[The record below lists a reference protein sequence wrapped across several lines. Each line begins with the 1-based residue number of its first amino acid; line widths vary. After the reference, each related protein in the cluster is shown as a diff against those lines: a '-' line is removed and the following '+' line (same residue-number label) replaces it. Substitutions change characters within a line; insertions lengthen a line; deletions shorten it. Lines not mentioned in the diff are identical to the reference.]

1 MTARLFSVISPV
13 HNAAGN
19 LEDYFGSL
27 EAQTI
32 GLENLEII
40 LVDDGST
47 DESLELCQGFAAR
60 HPGNVRVVA
69 REHGGQAAA
78 RNAGLALATS
88 PWVCFPDPN
97 DVLGAIFFGAMHE
110 YMAEAGSE
118 ATSLFAG
125 HILLWDEETGQR
137 TDTHA
142 TAFHFAA
149 GNSTTD
155 LAGKPNFVHGNVETS
170 VFRRAVIVDGGLS
183 FDERLR
189 TRFQGESFL
198 AQYLLQ
204 VDRPLL
210 GLVQDARYFHRRRA
224 DATVADPRAYTDV
237 PEFGY
242 LAVLNLAR
250 KRHGDVPRWLQWL
263 VINDVLLLFKVD
275 VAKRAA
281 RSLPPEVLSSFHA
294 SLGEVMTFIEPESVL
309 GFEMM
314 RVPFWMREAL
324 AFGYSPDAHVGQV
337 HLGPTDAGR
346 GLIQIRYRFT
356 GDPGEE
362 TIFVGGE
369 KVAPRHTKTQT
380 LRILG
385 RALLKE
391 RSLWVSSL
399 GAIRFEID
407 GRMREFAGREQPEA
421 STYTFR
427 RNQVL
432 AAERA
437 VSLRVP
443 PQFRQFTGGMR
454 ARILAG
460 CKQWVRTLRTTC
472 TKEAL
477 YDLLLVTMMR
487 FSGARRD
494 FVGAWALLDREYE
507 AGDNAEHLYRWM
519 RDNRPEVK
527 IWFVLRQESDDWER
541 LKREGFRLVDLGS
554 YRWKMLTLLVSHVVS
569 SQATAYI
576 TNPLP
581 AVRYGPPQ
589 WKLSFL
595 QHGVI
600 VSDLS
605 SWLNKKSIEV
615 FVASTE
621 DEYRYIGGES
631 TYKVGFKELRLT
643 GMPRHDVLLEK
654 SQAIAPAD
662 VDHILIAPTWRQ
674 YLAGRFI
681 GLSVREKNHEF
692 MDSEYAQGWKALVHS
707 DELRDF
713 ASKNGLKVIFM
724 PHPNLLPYLAE
735 FDIPTWMEV
744 RRYGQD
750 DVQGT
755 ICRSAVMITDYSS
768 VAFDMAYLSRP
779 VVYYQFDKAR
789 YDAEHTGDK
798 GYFDYEVHGFGP
810 VTGDPAGV
818 IESLTALWTDQ
829 SVAENF
835 SARAARTFPVRDGR
849 NSERVFN
856 AIAEL
861 DRPLSF
867 EQGSV
872 AATPDSWAP

>member
-13 HNAAGN
+13 HNVAAH
-19 LEDYFGSL
+19 LADYFGSL
-27 EAQTI
+27 EAQTLGI
-32 GLENLEII
+32 ENLEII
-40 LVDDGST
+40 LVDHGST
-47 DESLELCQGFAAR
+47 DESLALCQDFAAR
-60 HPGNVRVVA
+60 HPGTVQVV
-69 REHGGQAAA
+69 HQDQVGQAAA
-78 RNAGLALATS
+78 RNVGLSLASS
-88 PWVCFPDPN
+88 PWVCFPDPS
-97 DVLGAIFFGAMHE
+97 DVLGEDFFCATHE
-110 YMAEAGSE
+110 YMGEPGSE
-118 ATSLFAG
+118 LTRLFVG
-125 HILLWDEETGQR
+125 HMLLWHEETGQR

-142 TAFHFAA
+142 TASHFAA

-155 LAGKPNFVHGNVETS
+155 LTAKPAFIHGNVETS
-170 VFRRAVIVDGGLS
+170 FFRRAVIVDAGLG

-189 TRFQGESFL
+189 TRFQGEGFL
-198 AQYLLQ
+198 AQFLLQ
-204 VDRPLL
+204 LDRPLV
-210 GLVQDARYFHRRRA
+210 GLVQEARYFRRRRA
-224 DATVADPRAYTDV
+224 DVTLADARAYTDT

-242 LAVLNLAR
+242 LAALRLAR
-250 KRHGDVPRWLQWL
+250 KRHGEVPRWLQWL
-263 VINDVLLLFKVD
+263 VVNDVLMLFKVD

-281 RSLPPEVLSSFHA
+281 RSLPPEVLTSFHA
-294 SLGEVMTFIEPESVL
+294 SLTEAMTFIEPESVL
-309 GFEMM
+309 GFDLM
-314 RVPFWMREAL
+314 RAPYWMKEAL
-324 AFGYSPDAHVGQV
+324 AFGYSPRPHVGQV
-337 HLGPTDAGR
+337 YLGRGDAGR

-356 GDPGEE
+356 GDLGEE
-362 TIFVGGE
+362 AIFVGG
-369 KVAPRHTKTQT
+369 KRVAPRYSKTQT

-385 RALLKE
+385 RVLLKE
-391 RSLWVSSL
+391 RSLWVSSR
-399 GAIRFEID
+399 GEIRLEID
-407 GRMREFAGREQPEA
+407 GRMRKFADREQSEA
-421 STYTFR
+421 STYTLR
-427 RNQVL
+427 RKQVL
-432 AAERA
+432 AAEQA
-437 VSLRVP
+437 VALQVP
-443 PQFRQFTGGMR
+443 RQFRQFTGGMR
-454 ARILAG
+454 PRILAG
-460 CKQWVRTLRTTC
+460 FTAWARSVRVAC

-477 YDLLLVTMMR
+477 YDLILVSMMR

-519 RDNRPEVK
+519 RDNKPEVK
-527 IWFVLRQESDDWER
+527 IWFVLRRESDDWER
-541 LKREGFRLVDLGS
+541 LEREGFKLVNLGS
-554 YRWKMLTLLVSHVVS
+554 YRWKMLTLLVAHVVS

-605 SWLNKKSIEV
+605 SWLNKKNIEV

-621 DEYRYIGGES
+621 DEYRYIGEES
-631 TYKVGFKELRLT
+631 TYKVGFRELRLT

-654 SQAIAPAD
+654 SKAIAPGE

-707 DELRDF
+707 DKLRDF
-713 ASKNGLKVIFM
+713 AAANGLKVIFM

-735 FDIPTWMEV
+735 FDVPSWMEV

-798 GYFDYEVHGFGP
+798 GYFDYEIHGFGP
-810 VTGDPAGV
+810 VTFDVAGV
-818 IESLTALWTDQ
+818 IESLTALWTDCT
-829 SVAENF
+829 VAEHF

-861 DRPLSF
+861 DRPLTF

-872 AATPDSWAP
+872 AAAPDAWKP

>member
-1 MTARLFSVISPV
+1 MTAHLFSVISPI
-13 HNAAGN
+13 HNVAGH
-19 LEDYFGSL
+19 LDDYFASL

-32 GLENLEII
+32 GIENLDII
-40 LVDDGST
+40 LVDHGST
-47 DESLELCQGFAAR
+47 DDSLALCRSFAAR
-60 HPGNVRVVA
+60 HPDNVQVFHQENV
-69 REHGGQAAA
+69 GQASA
-78 RNAGLALATS
+78 RNVGLSLASS

-97 DVLGAIFFGAMHE
+97 DVLGANFFGAMNE
-110 YMAEAGSE
+110 YMGEAGSDVE
-118 ATSLFAG
+118 LFAG
-125 HILLWDEETGQR
+125 HILLWNVETGQR
-137 TDTHA
+137 ADTHA
-142 TAFHFAA
+142 TASHFAA

-155 LAGKPNFVHGNVETS
+155 LTGKPAFIHGNVETS
-170 VFRRAVIVDGGLS
+170 FFRRAVIVDARLS

-224 DATVADPRAYTDV
+224 DVTLADPRAYTDV

-242 LAVLNLAR
+242 LAVLRLAR

-281 RSLPPEVLSSFHA
+281 RSLPPEVLATFHA
-294 SLGEVMTFIEPESVL
+294 LLAETMTFIEPEAVL
-309 GFEMM
+309 GFDLM
-314 RVPFWMREAL
+314 RVPYWMREAL
-324 AFGYSPDAHVGQV
+324 AFGYSPLAHVGQV
-337 HLGPTDAGR
+337 NLGPADAGR

-362 TIFVGGE
+362 TVFVGGR
-369 KVAPRHTKTQT
+369 KVTPRHTKTQT

-385 RALLKE
+385 RVLLKE
-391 RSLWVSSL
+391 RRLWVSSL
-399 GAIRFEID
+399 GPIRFEID
-407 GRMREFAGREQPEA
+407 GRMREFAGREPEA

-437 VSLRVP
+437 VAMRVP
-443 PQFRQFTGGMR
+443 RQFRQFTGGMR
-454 ARILAG
+454 PRIVAG
-460 CKQWVRTLRTTC
+460 FKRWVRRVRITC

-519 RDNRPEVK
+519 RDNKPEVK
-527 IWFVLRQESDDWER
+527 IWFVLRRESDDWER
-541 LKREGFRLVDLGS
+541 LKREGFKLVDLGS
-554 YRWKMLTLLVSHVVS
+554 YRWKMLVLLVAHVVS

-654 SQAIAPAD
+654 SRAIAPAD

-713 ASKNGLKVIFM
+713 AATNGLKVIFM
-724 PHPNLLPYLAE
+724 PHPNLLPYLTE
-735 FDIPTWMEV
+735 FDIPSWMEV

-810 VTGDPAGV
+810 VTFDPAGV
-818 IESLTALWTDQ
+818 IDSLTALWTDRT
-829 SVAENF
+829 VAENF

-849 NSERVFN
+849 NSERVFD

-867 EQGSV
+867 DQGSV
-872 AATPDSWAP
+872 AATPDEWKP